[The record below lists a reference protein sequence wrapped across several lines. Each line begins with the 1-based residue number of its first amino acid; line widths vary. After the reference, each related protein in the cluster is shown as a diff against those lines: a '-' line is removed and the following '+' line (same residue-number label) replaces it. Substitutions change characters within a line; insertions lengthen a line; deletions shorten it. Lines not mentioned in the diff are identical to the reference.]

1 MSTAV
6 ASAKA
11 DIQLGAWPG
20 EAGPI
25 DVQIAAR
32 PAPVPEALAGWARAA
47 LGTERRALCIRVVDE
62 AESRALNARFRGK
75 AAAANVLAFPA
86 DAPGVLGDLAICAGV
101 VAREAGHGG
110 RAWEA
115 HFAHLVVHGV
125 LHLQGMDHKNDAQAS
140 QMEAAEVRVLAALG
154 FGDPYAPR

>member
-6 ASAKA
+6 APAQA
-11 DIQLGAWPG
+11 EVHLGAWP
-20 EAGPI
+20 AGNEGI
-25 DVQIAAR
+25 DVQIAAM
-32 PAPVPEALAGWARAA
+32 PAPAPEALTAWARAA
-47 LGTERRALCIRVVDE
+47 LGAERRALCIRVVDE
-62 AESRALNARFRGK
+62 AESQTLNARFRGRD
-75 AAAANVLAFPA
+75 AAANVLAFPA
-86 DAPGVLGDLAICAGV
+86 DTPGVLGDLAICAGV

-140 QMEAAEVRVLAALG
+140 QMEAAEVRILAALG